1 LFEVYNKLTFHILI
15 TAVQF
20 GITQKCLNYW
30 YYCLFKLQK
39 MAAQNILNTDTKSTS
54 DYMIKQLNCM
64 PLADYNVFCF

>member
-1 LFEVYNKLTFHILI
+1 
-15 TAVQF
+15 
-20 GITQKCLNYW
+20 
-30 YYCLFKLQK
+30 